1 MADPFAASSK
11 SHEPP
16 VAVAQVN
23 HHLPIVADFARRLGL
38 AEIVNRLVPVDMAV
52 EPGVIVLGMLLDT
65 LSGRSPLYHLESA
78 FSDCDRAVLF
88 GQELP
93 ANTFSDDNVG
103 RAMDRIFAAGTQ
115 RVFSTLSV
123 AAMEQFASTAKHV
136 HFDTTSGRRA
146 DQRPPTRGASFDRSG
161 APARNACHGAPAP
174 RLPQR
179 GRVPAL
185 IV

>member
-1 MADPFAASSK
+1 MAYPFAASSN

-23 HHLPIVADFARRLGL
+23 HLPIVADFARRLGL
-38 AEIVNRLVPVDMAV
+38 VEIVNRLVPVDMAV
-52 EPGVIVLGMLLDT
+52 EPGVIVLGMVLDT

-88 GQELP
+88 GQEIP

-103 RAMDRIFAAGTQ
+103 RVMDRIFAAGTQ

-123 AAMEQFASTAKHV
+123 AAMEQFALTAKHV
-136 HFDTTSGRRA
+136 HFDTTSVNVFGDYNTPDDEQVPFHIGQEDQPPRA
-146 DQRPPTRGASFDRSG
+146 R
-161 APARNACHGAPAP
+161 
-174 RLPQR
+174 
-179 GRVPAL
+179 
-185 IV
+185 